1 MQSKME
7 LELSVFALDNSPGYI
22 IHRLDT
28 QMALGLQHAF
38 QAKGFN
44 ITPEQ
49 WGVLNRLWE
58 NEGVHQSALALR
70 AAKDRH
76 NITRILKLLEKNGY
90 IRRTPDS
97 EDKRRLNVYLTEEG
111 KALQQ
116 KLIPIVIV
124 FLQKCFEGLTQ
135 EEIQE
140 LRRIHEHILNNLIK
154 TI

>member
-1 MQSKME
+1 MKIE
-7 LELSVFALDNSPGYI
+7 LNVFPLDNSQGYI
-22 IHRLDT
+22 IHRLDV
-28 QMALGLQHAF
+28 QMSLGLQHAF

-58 NEGVHQSALALR
+58 KEGIHQSALAER

-76 NITRILKLLEKNGY
+76 NITRILNLMEKNGF
-90 IRRTPDS
+90 IFRTPDG

-111 KALQQ
+111 KALKQ
-116 KLIPIVIV
+116 KLIPIVMG

-135 EEIQE
+135 EEVQD
-140 LRRIHEHILNNLIK
+140 LRRIHEHILKNLS
-154 TI
+154 

>member
-1 MQSKME
+1 MKIE
-7 LELSVFALDNSPGYI
+7 LNVFPLDNSQGYI
-22 IHRLDT
+22 IHRLDV
-28 QMALGLQHAF
+28 QMSLGLQHAF

-58 NEGVHQSALALR
+58 NQGMHQSALAQR

-76 NITRILKLLEKNGY
+76 NITRILNLLEKNGF
-90 IRRTPDS
+90 IFRTPDG

-111 KALQQ
+111 KALKQ
-116 KLIPIVIV
+116 KLIPIVIG

-135 EEIQE
+135 EEVQD
-140 LRRIHEHILNNLIK
+140 LRRMHEHILKNLS
-154 TI
+154 

>member
-1 MQSKME
+1 MKIE
-7 LELSVFALDNSPGYI
+7 LNVFPLDNSQGYI
-22 IHRLDT
+22 IHRLDV
-28 QMALGLQHAF
+28 QMSLGLQHAF

-58 NEGVHQSALALR
+58 KEGIHQSALAER

-76 NITRILKLLEKNGY
+76 NITRILNLLEKNGF
-90 IRRTPDS
+90 IFRTPDG

-111 KALQQ
+111 KALKQ
-116 KLIPIVIV
+116 KLIPIVIG

-135 EEIQE
+135 EEVQD
-140 LRRIHEHILNNLIK
+140 LRRIHEHILKNLS
-154 TI
+154 

>member
-1 MQSKME
+1 MKIE
-7 LELSVFALDNSPGYI
+7 LNVCPLDNSQGYI
-22 IHRLDT
+22 MHRLDV
-28 QMALGLQHAF
+28 QMSLGLQHAF

-58 NEGVHQSALALR
+58 NEGMHQSALAQR

-76 NITRILKLLEKNGY
+76 NITRILNLLEKNGF
-90 IRRTPDS
+90 IFRTPDG

-111 KALQQ
+111 KALKQ
-116 KLIPIVIV
+116 KLIPIVIG

-135 EEIQE
+135 EEVQD
-140 LRRIHEHILNNLIK
+140 LRRMHEHILKNLS
-154 TI
+154 